1 MLLDTYDFSTK
12 LFGALECSTNEVM
25 LLSAFIKVEAL
36 KKMNL
41 DVTLKG
47 RRVTLIARWQKFD
60 LMNGASDIEVYEY
73 CKSNGWQFGIN
84 LNLHGKVYLIDRET
98 VFLGSAN
105 LTSRGLQLGKVS
117 NHEFGTYCQA
127 SVLDIKKI
135 DEFIDNEVVWLDD
148 SLFYRIKSD
157 LSNHE
162 VCKNVSTT
170 EWSIELERSL
180 VKSVTH
186 LWSHELLFLSP
197 SEILED
203 YSSKP
208 NRFLLHDLEILNL
221 LPEDVSLERIAEG
234 FRKTRLYLW
243 LIHSL
248 TQKPL
253 SFGALT
259 AILHESLLDS
269 PKPYRSDV
277 KKLVQNIFSWCGL
290 LNDFQ
295 VTKPNYSSVLSIST

>member
-12 LFGALECSTNEVM
+12 LFRALECSTDEVM

-47 RRVTLIARWQKFD
+47 RRVALISRWQKFD

-127 SVLDIKKI
+127 SVLDVKKI

-157 LSNHE
+157 LSNNE
-162 VCKNVSTT
+162 VNKNVLTT

-203 YSSKP
+203 YSSKI

-221 LPEDVSLERIAEG
+221 LPEDVSLESIAES

-243 LIHSL
+243 LIQSL

-259 AILHESLLDS
+259 AVLHESLLDS

-290 LNDFQ
+290 LDDFQ
-295 VTKPNYSSVLSIST
+295 VTKPNYSSVLSVST